1 MDEDLS
7 ESLIEFPCH
16 FPIKV
21 IGEAHQDFIQI
32 ITSLIKKH
40 LHGFIGKTIESKM
53 SSEGKF
59 ISLTC
64 TIYVTSKQQLD
75 LIYKDLSSH
84 PMTKFVL

>member
-1 MDEDLS
+1 MAEDPS
-7 ESLIEFPCH
+7 ESLVEFPCH

-21 IGEAHQDFIQI
+21 IGEAHQDSIQI
-32 ITSLIKKH
+32 IAQLIKEH
-40 LHGFIGKTIESKM
+40 IHDFSDKTIESKM

-64 TIYVTSKQQLD
+64 TIYVTSKEQLD
-75 LIYKDLSSH
+75 LIYKALSAH

>member
-1 MDEDLS
+1 MAEDSS
-7 ESLIEFPCH
+7 ESLIKFPCN

-32 ITSLIKKH
+32 IVTIIKEH
-40 LHGFIGKTIESKM
+40 THDFIEKKIESKM
-53 SSEGKF
+53 SSESNF

-64 TIYVTSKQQLD
+64 TVYVTSKQQLD
-75 LIYKDLSSH
+75 LIYEDLSSH

>member
-1 MDEDLS
+1 MAEYLS

-16 FPIKV
+16 FPIKI

-32 ITSLIKKH
+32 ITKLLKKH
-40 LHGFIGKTIESKM
+40 VHDFINKNIESKM

>member
-1 MDEDLS
+1 MAEDSS
-7 ESLIEFPCH
+7 ESLVEFPCH
-16 FPIKV
+16 FPIKI

-32 ITSLIKKH
+32 ITKLLKKH
-40 LHGFIGKTIESKM
+40 VHDFINKNIESKM

>member
-1 MDEDLS
+1 MAQDLS

-16 FPIKV
+16 FPIKI

-32 ITSLIKKH
+32 IASLINKHIPDFVEKK
-40 LHGFIGKTIESKM
+40 IESKM
-53 SSEGKF
+53 SSEKKF

-64 TIYVTSKQQLD
+64 TVYVTSKHQLD

>member
-1 MDEDLS
+1 MAEDLS

-32 ITSLIKKH
+32 IATLIKKH
-40 LHGFIGKTIESKM
+40 IHDFMDKTVELKM

-59 ISLTC
+59 MSLTC
-64 TIYVTSKQQLD
+64 TIYVTSQQQLD

>member
-1 MDEDLS
+1 MAKDLS
-7 ESLIEFPCH
+7 ESLIKFPCN

-32 ITSLIKKH
+32 IATLIKEH
-40 LHGFIGKTIESKM
+40 IHDFIDKKIESKI

>member
-1 MDEDLS
+1 MVEELS

-32 ITSLIKKH
+32 ITRLIKEH
-40 LHGFIGKTIESKM
+40 IHDFIDKEIESRI

-75 LIYKDLSSH
+75 LIYKDLSAH

>member
-1 MDEDLS
+1 MVEELS

-21 IGEAHQDFIQI
+21 IGEAHQDFTQI
-32 ITSLIKKH
+32 ITALIKEH
-40 LHGFIGKTIESKM
+40 IHNFIDKKIESKM

-75 LIYKDLSSH
+75 LIYKDLSAH

>member
-1 MDEDLS
+1 MAQEFS

-16 FPIKV
+16 FPIKI

-32 ITSLIKKH
+32 IAALISKHINDFVEKK
-40 LHGFIGKTIESKM
+40 IESKM

-64 TIYVTSKQQLD
+64 TVYVTSKQQLD
-75 LIYKDLSSH
+75 SIYKDLSSH